1 MRTYLSMPN
10 FLRALVLGLIATV
23 MSVPRLIQGGLPLG
37 LYIPATLVG
46 MMLVSGAATAWSDRG
61 GMCGMVP
68 AWRRMLVGVG
78 VAVLVSAIATPV
90 VHLWVDPSVR
100 QALQATGNPHAMALR
115 YPATVAG
122 CLAVVL
128 WSASF
133 ETLFFQAATVSF
145 FARLTNRQSV
155 AIVLAVALRLCVSL
169 HQMTELG
176 VVDAVPLMLVSTAVM
191 ATVACILFARTGLVA
206 AMVLGA
212 GLDLHLFLSRT

>member
-10 FLRALVLGLIATV
+10 FLRALVLGLVATV

-37 LYIPATLVG
+37 LYVPATLVG

-61 GMCGMVP
+61 GMCGIFP
-68 AWRRMLVGVG
+68 ARRRMLVGVG
-78 VAVLVSAIATPV
+78 IAVLVSAMATPV

-100 QALQATGNPHAMALR
+100 KALLATGNAQVMALR
-115 YPATVAG
+115 YPATVGG
-122 CLAVVL
+122 CLAVIL

-145 FARLTNRQSV
+145 FARLTSRQSI

-191 ATVACILFARTGLVA
+191 ATVACILFARTGLIA
-206 AMVLGA
+206 TMVLGA